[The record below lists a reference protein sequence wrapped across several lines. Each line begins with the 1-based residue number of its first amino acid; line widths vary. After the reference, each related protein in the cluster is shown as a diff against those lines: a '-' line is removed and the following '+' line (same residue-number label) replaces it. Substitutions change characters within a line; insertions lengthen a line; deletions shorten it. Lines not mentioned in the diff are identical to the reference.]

1 MWTFLAGEFLTLANK
16 VVMRWIR
23 LIPVGY
29 AEIFKVKKQ
38 GRPMIFVG
46 WHGHNLVNLG
56 VYLRMFGQDSQAVIM
71 VRNDFGGRVL
81 AHLARRS
88 KIRVVFLGKDP
99 NSFRWARG
107 VVEVIDL
114 VKNGYDALL
123 AVDGPEGPAYQVRP
137 GAALMAKRSGAVL
150 ASMVAT
156 SNRRINL
163 VKRWDKHMIP
173 LPGARTVV
181 HFGPIIDPLE
191 QHSLPPTLDELREKI
206 AEALLTGM
214 HQAVELCLDSESSIT
229 ELIEK
234 GHNERQY
241 RANQRT

>member
-1 MWTFLAGEFLTLANK
+1 MW
-16 VVMRWIR
+16 WIR

-29 AEIFKVKKQ
+29 TEIFKVKEQ

-46 WHGHNLVNLG
+46 WHGHNFINLG

-81 AHLARRS
+81 AHFARRS

-99 NSFRWARG
+99 NSFIWAKG
-107 VVEVIDL
+107 VVKVIDL

-123 AVDGPEGPAYQVRP
+123 AVDGPEGPAYQVKP

-150 ASMVAT
+150 VTMVAT
-156 SNRRINL
+156 SNRSMNL

-181 HFGPIIDPLE
+181 HFGPIIDPME
-191 QHSLPPTLDELREKI
+191 QLSLPRTTDELREKI

-214 HQAVELCLDSESSIT
+214 HQAEEC
-229 ELIEK
+229 
-234 GHNERQY
+234 Q
-241 RANQRT
+241 

>member
-1 MWTFLAGEFLTLANK
+1 MSSRVVVTGMGMWTFLSGEFLILANK

-29 AEIFKVKKQ
+29 AEIIKVKEQ

-46 WHGHNLVNLG
+46 WHGNNFINLG
-56 VYLRMFGQDSQAVIM
+56 VYFRMFGQDSRAVIM
-71 VRNDFGGRVL
+71 VRNNLGGRIL
-81 AHLARRS
+81 AHFARRR
-88 KIRVVFLGKDP
+88 KISVVFLGKDT
-99 NSFRWARG
+99 NSFRWAVG
-107 VVEVIDL
+107 VVKVVDM
-114 VKNGYDALL
+114 VKNGYDALI

-150 ASMVAT
+150 VPMVAT
-156 SNRRINL
+156 SNRRMNL
-163 VKRWDKHMIP
+163 VTHWDKPMIP

-191 QHSLPPTLDELREKI
+191 QHTLPPTLDELREKI

-214 HQAVELCLDSESSIT
+214 HQAEELC
-229 ELIEK
+229 
-234 GHNERQY
+234 
-241 RANQRT
+241 

>member
-1 MWTFLAGEFLTLANK
+1 MWSFLAGEFLTLANK
-16 VVMRWIR
+16 LVMRWIR
-23 LIPVGY
+23 LIPVGH
-29 AEIFKVKKQ
+29 AEIFKVKEQ

-46 WHGHNLVNLG
+46 WHGHNFINLG
-56 VYLRMFGQDSQAVIM
+56 VYLRMFGQDSRAVIM

-81 AHLARRS
+81 AHFARRS

-99 NSFRWARG
+99 NSFIWAKG
-107 VVEVIDL
+107 VAKVIDL

-137 GAALMAKRSGAVL
+137 GAALIAKRSGAVL
-150 ASMVAT
+150 VTMVAT
-156 SNRRINL
+156 SNRSMNL

-181 HFGPIIDPLE
+181 HFGPIIDPLG
-191 QHSLPPTLDELREKI
+191 QHTLPPTLDELREKI

-214 HQAVELCLDSESSIT
+214 HQAKEC
-229 ELIEK
+229 
-234 GHNERQY
+234 Q
-241 RANQRT
+241 

>member
-1 MWTFLAGEFLTLANK
+1 MWSFLAGEFLNLANK

-46 WHGHNLVNLG
+46 WHGHNFINLG
-56 VYLRMFGQDSQAVIM
+56 VYFRMFGQGSQAVIM
-71 VRNDFGGRVL
+71 VRNDFGGRIL
-81 AHLARRS
+81 AHFAHRRKVS
-88 KIRVVFLGKDP
+88 VVFLGKDP

-107 VVEVIDL
+107 VAKVIDM
-114 VKNGYDALL
+114 VKNGGYDALL

-150 ASMVAT
+150 APMVAT
-156 SNRRINL
+156 SNRRMNL

-181 HFGPIIDPLE
+181 HFGPLIDPLE
-191 QHSLPPTLDELREKI
+191 KSSLPPTLDELREKI
-206 AEALLTGM
+206 AEELLAGM
-214 HQAVELCLDSESSIT
+214 HQTDALRLDY
-229 ELIEK
+229 
-234 GHNERQY
+234 Q
-241 RANQRT
+241 A

>member
-29 AEIFKVKKQ
+29 AEIFKVKEQ
-38 GRPMIFVG
+38 GRLMIFVG

-56 VYLRMFGQDSQAVIM
+56 VYLRMFGKDSRAVIM
-71 VRNDFGGRVL
+71 VRTNFGGRVL

-88 KIRVVFLGKDP
+88 KIRVVFLGKNP

-114 VKNGYDALL
+114 VKDGYDALL

-137 GAALMAKRSGAVL
+137 GAALMAKRTGAVL
-150 ASMVAT
+150 APMVAT
-156 SNRRINL
+156 SNRRMNL

-191 QHSLPPTLDELREKI
+191 QYSLPPTVEELREKI

-214 HQAVELCLDSESSIT
+214 HQADELAC
-229 ELIEK
+229 
-234 GHNERQY
+234 QW
-241 RANQRT
+241 

>member
-1 MWTFLAGEFLTLANK
+1 MWTLLAGEFLILANT

-29 AEIFKVKKQ
+29 AEISKVKEQ

-46 WHGHNLVNLG
+46 WHGHNFINLG
-56 VYLRMFGQDSQAVIM
+56 VYLRMFGQGSRAVIM
-71 VRNDFGGRVL
+71 VRNDVGGRIL
-81 AHLARRS
+81 AHFARRR

-107 VVEVIDL
+107 VAKVIDM
-114 VKNGYDALL
+114 VKNCGYDALL

-137 GAALMAKRSGAVL
+137 GAALMAERSGAVL
-150 ASMVAT
+150 APMVAT
-156 SNRRINL
+156 SNRRMNL

-191 QHSLPPTLDELREKI
+191 QLSLPLTLDELREKI
-206 AEALLTGM
+206 AEALLTSM
-214 HQAVELCLDSESSIT
+214 HQADELCLDS
-229 ELIEK
+229 
-234 GHNERQY
+234 
-241 RANQRT
+241 

>member
-1 MWTFLAGEFLTLANK
+1 MWSFLAGEFLALANK
-16 VVMRWIR
+16 LVMRWIR

-29 AEIFKVKKQ
+29 AEIFKAKKQ

-46 WHGHNLVNLG
+46 WHGHNFINLG

-81 AHLARRS
+81 AHFARRS

-99 NSFRWARG
+99 NSFIWAKG
-107 VVEVIDL
+107 VVKVIDL

-123 AVDGPEGPAYQVRP
+123 AVDGPKGPAYQVKP

-150 ASMVAT
+150 VPMVAA
-156 SNRRINL
+156 SNRQINL

-181 HFGPIIDPLE
+181 HFGPIIDPME
-191 QHSLPPTLDELREKI
+191 QLSLPRTTDELREKI
-206 AEALLTGM
+206 AEALITGM
-214 HQAVELCLDSESSIT
+214 HQAEEC
-229 ELIEK
+229 
-234 GHNERQY
+234 Q
-241 RANQRT
+241 